1 MHNDFPMYTPEYISG
16 VMSLRK
22 PQKKSL
28 EILDNILCNVD
39 LKKGMNLDS
48 ALETINKLYPI
59 CTNFERDFMSLT
71 FALATGVGKTRLMGA
86 FITYLYTK
94 HNIRN
99 FFVVAYNTTI
109 YDKLQRDFGDPNNP
123 KYVFRG
129 LSCFPNPPEII
140 TGDDYRGKPLPSLQS
155 KVRIFIFNISKFDKE
170 NANMKKV
177 SDYYETSFFG
187 DLSALSDLVLL
198 MDESHHYHGEKG
210 EQVLNDLQP
219 LLGLELTATP
229 LTNKKSKGKQVPF
242 KNVVFE
248 YPLSRAIADGYT
260 RTPFLVT
267 RPDASFFNFGD
278 EQIDKLMLQDG
289 IYCHEDIKVKLKV
302 YAENNGLP
310 LIKPFMLIVCK
321 DTTHAQW
328 VENYVKSD
336 EFRGGA
342 YRSKVII
349 VHSKQGKAESE
360 ANTKLLLEVERADN
374 SIEIVIHVDKLKEG
388 WDVNN
393 LYTIVP
399 LRTAASKIL
408 REQMVGRGLRL
419 PYGERTGDD
428 AVDRV
433 MLTAHDKFNEIIEEA
448 QRGDSIFKA
457 GNVIKV
463 EDTQPEQVSG
473 VQLSLPTEPDEMLAL
488 AYEAT
493 GIERTDE
500 TDKTI
505 QKIHTEIRYGIDYAI
520 QKSPGHVVTASER
533 KQIAQ
538 AAVKKAE
545 EKRDFAAVYK
555 EESTPA
561 IVRNWA
567 EQEAEKIHI
576 AAIEKFIP
584 IPRIRVT
591 DLGAE
596 EYVFM
601 PFELDLTVF
610 THQPL
615 SEELL
620 IQNLQNRAE
629 QERVK
634 AGYIDFE
641 GYKPKSV
648 ILAELREKPEI
659 DYNKCGELVRSLITD
674 VIEHYEDEHGTNGM
688 QSIVMMYRME
698 IGNLIYKQMMQHF
711 YCENGFIQEEVL
723 DENTVNLKPSY
734 THKTT
739 CDLFDD
745 DYHGDVR
752 SVLFTGIKKGVFS
765 EIKVD
770 SHEGELTF
778 ARLVERDN
786 DVINWLRPAPR
797 QFNITYNHGR
807 NYEPDFVVETDD
819 TIYLVEVKQED
830 KINNPDVI
838 AKKKRGIQYCQT
850 VTRWSEANSRKP
862 WKYLFIPSKQVLPNT
877 TFQMIVKRFVVES

>member
-1 MHNDFPMYTPEYISG
+1 LH
-16 VMSLRK
+16 V
-22 PQKKSL
+22 
-28 EILDNILCNVD
+28 
-39 LKKGMNLDS
+39 
-48 ALETINKLYPI
+48 
-59 CTNFERDFMSLT
+59 NFCH
-71 FALATGVGKTRLMGA
+71 FA
-86 FITYLYTK
+86 
-94 HNIRN
+94 
-99 FFVVAYNTTI
+99 
-109 YDKLQRDFGDPNNP
+109 
-123 KYVFRG
+123 
-129 LSCFPNPPEII
+129 CW
-140 TGDDYRGKPLPSLQS
+140 
-155 KVRIFIFNISKFDKE
+155 
-170 NANMKKV
+170 
-177 SDYYETSFFG
+177 
-187 DLSALSDLVLL
+187 
-198 MDESHHYHGEKG
+198 
-210 EQVLNDLQP
+210 
-219 LLGLELTATP
+219 
-229 LTNKKSKGKQVPF
+229 
-242 KNVVFE
+242 
-248 YPLSRAIADGYT
+248 
-260 RTPFLVT
+260 VT
-267 RPDASFFNFGD
+267 
-278 EQIDKLMLQDG
+278 
-289 IYCHEDIKVKLKV
+289 
-302 YAENNGLP
+302 
-310 LIKPFMLIVCK
+310 
-321 DTTHAQW
+321 
-328 VENYVKSD
+328 
-336 EFRGGA
+336 
-342 YRSKVII
+342 
-349 VHSKQGKAESE
+349 
-360 ANTKLLLEVERADN
+360 
-374 SIEIVIHVDKLKEG
+374 
-388 WDVNN
+388 
-393 LYTIVP
+393 
-399 LRTAASKIL
+399 
-408 REQMVGRGLRL
+408 
-419 PYGERTGDD
+419 
-428 AVDRV
+428 
-433 MLTAHDKFNEIIEEA
+433 
-448 QRGDSIFKA
+448 
-457 GNVIKV
+457 
-463 EDTQPEQVSG
+463 
-473 VQLSLPTEPDEMLAL
+473 
-488 AYEAT
+488 
-493 GIERTDE
+493 
-500 TDKTI
+500 
-505 QKIHTEIRYGIDYAI
+505 
-520 QKSPGHVVTASER
+520 
-533 KQIAQ
+533 
-538 AAVKKAE
+538 AE

-648 ILAELREKPEI
+648 ILVELREKPEI
-659 DYNKCGELVRSLITD
+659 DYNKCGELVRSLITA
-674 VIEHYEDEHGTNGM
+674 VIEYYENEHGTNGM

-734 THKTT
+734 THRTT

-745 DYHGDVR
+745 DYHGDIR
-752 SVLFTGIKKGVFS
+752 FVLFTGIKKGVFS

-830 KINNPDVI
+830 KINNPDII

-877 TFQMIVKRFVVES
+877 TFQIIVKRFVVES